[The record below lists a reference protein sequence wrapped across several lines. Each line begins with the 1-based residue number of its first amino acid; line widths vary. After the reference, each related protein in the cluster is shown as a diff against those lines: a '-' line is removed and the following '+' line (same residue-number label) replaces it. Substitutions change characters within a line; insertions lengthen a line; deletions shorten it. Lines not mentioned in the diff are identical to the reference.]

1 MLAERGVSIR
11 GFGSLASAEKAV
23 FSAPQAKK
31 ILGLEVPIERFSL
44 VFELGVQLYR
54 MLRNAPNAD
63 ARMHSWRSEGTTC
76 GLLLLLL
83 PLLRLLA
90 YQQTCS
96 RAPGTHRRPKSI
108 QIELS

>member
-1 MLAERGVSIR
+1 MGCGAEPRDEN
-11 GFGSLASAEKAV
+11 FGDFIAENAV
-23 FSAPQAKK
+23 FPARGADFF
-31 ILGLEVPIERFSL
+31 IF
-44 VFELGVQLYR
+44 FELGVQLYR

-90 YQQTCS
+90 YQQTYS
-96 RAPGTHRRPKSI
+96 RAPGTHRRPKTI

>member
-1 MLAERGVSIR
+1 MVRGP
-11 GFGSLASAEKAV
+11 GALTTAEKSL

-31 ILGLEVPIERFSL
+31 KLGLEGPTERSSL
-44 VFELGVQLYR
+44 GFERGVQLYR

-90 YQQTCS
+90 YQQTYS
-96 RAPGTHRRPKSI
+96 RAPGTHRRPKTI